1 MPYVVP
7 LGHASRSGRTMIAS
21 LLFCIGIDIDSDI
34 DIVIVVV
41 VVVVVFVV
49 VVVVVGRTTV

>member
-41 VVVVVFVV
+41 VVVVVA